1 MTYYQ
6 SYFTDGIANPAPT
19 TGAGVAE
26 SMFIDGSGPMMV
38 TGPYMIGNLE
48 KAGGAEFADKYAVST
63 LPKNKSAT
71 SLVGGSNLAV
81 FKNSENRDAAWKLAK
96 WLSQPDVQVKWYEAT
111 GDLPSVENAWDDPSL
126 KDDEK
131 LAVFGEQL
139 KDTNSPPSV
148 PTWTQI
154 TAQGDSQLEQIVKTG
169 KDPAQGMKDLQ
180 AEATSIGIGS

>member
-1 MTYYQ
+1 M
-6 SYFTDGIANPAPT
+6 APSSPT
-19 TGAGVAE
+19 STR
-26 SMFIDGSGPMMV
+26 SR
-38 TGPYMIGNLE
+38 
-48 KAGGAEFADKYAVST
+48 T

-148 PTWTQI
+148 PTWTQV
-154 TAQGDSQLEQIVKTG
+154 TAAGRHPARADRQGR
-169 KDPAQGMKDLQ
+169 QGPGPGD
-180 AEATSIGIGS
+180 EGSAGRGHLDRHR